1 MFSGL
6 NVSPGKHTEEHFLE
20 KDNGQITLMKR
31 KSTDST
37 KQRRKSL
44 RAQPKGFADTIE
56 EKKGN
61 CACSRIILVFY
72 FILILV

>member
-1 MFSGL
+1 MFSEL

-37 KQRRKSL
+37 KQGRKSL

-56 EKKGN
+56 EKTGN

>member
-20 KDNGQITLMKR
+20 KDNDQITLMKR

-44 RAQPKGFADTIE
+44 RAQPKGFAHTID
-56 EKKGN
+56 EKKGTVYV
-61 CACSRIILVFY
+61 AGLF
-72 FILILV
+72 